1 MNNVTIDEI
10 RNILAQRLL
19 HQKRNKKVL
28 TYLYQFNANDFKKIN
43 KEKIFFEQFIN
54 KNHTKELTKEL
65 ELGFD
70 NPISF

>member
-19 HQKRNKKVL
+19 HQKIKVL
-28 TYLYQFNANDFKKIN
+28 TFLYQFNANDFKKIY
-43 KEKIFFEQFIN
+43 KEKIYFDQFIN